1 MAGEWRRASQAY
13 GVSYSVH
20 PFGMLAPVPSSKS
33 FDDPAAEGVPDLAH
47 VTEDQSQGSLTPDAT
62 TGDHRRRRRHAHHR
76 ALVVRLLLS
85 IRRTRR
91 E

>member
-13 GVSYSVH
+13 GVSYGLH
-20 PFGMLAPVPSSKS
+20 PFGMLAPVAPVGN
-33 FDDPAAEGVPDLAH
+33 PTGAETTTTTVDG
-47 VTEDQSQGSLTPDAT
+47 TLTI
-62 TGDHRRRRRHAHHR
+62 GRF
-76 ALVVRLLLS
+76 VVRLLLT